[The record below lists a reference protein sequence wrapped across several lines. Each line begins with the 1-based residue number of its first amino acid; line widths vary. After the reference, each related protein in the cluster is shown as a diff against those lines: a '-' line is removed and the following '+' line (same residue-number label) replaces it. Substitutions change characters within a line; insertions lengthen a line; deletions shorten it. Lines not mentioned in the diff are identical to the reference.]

1 MTANSIRIDTMRLL
15 QLLDAILQTERKNG
29 KTNQELAEKAGC
41 SQQHIND
48 LLNHKK
54 NVRIE
59 TLKFG
64 TILRLFPEL
73 QQVIE
78 DYLEHHT
85 LAGAQT
91 SIGHAANGNNI
102 HIEGAVTTSAL
113 NLGEISAAVLNNDK
127 ICDSCK
133 VQILKII
140 QKHQK

>member
-1 MTANSIRIDTMRLL
+1 MRLF
-15 QLLDAILQTERKNG
+15 QLLDAILQAERKNG

-41 SQQHIND
+41 SHQHIND

-73 QQVIE
+73 QKVIE

-85 LAGAQT
+85 LAGAKDGKISQNNSPGAAA
-91 SIGHAANGNNI
+91 SIGGD
-102 HIEGAVTTSAL
+102 AVASSDSTLRAHLLTAIL
-113 NLGEISAAVLNNDK
+113 DDDT
-127 ICDSCK
+127 ICDKCK
-133 VQILKII
+133 VKVLKLL
-140 QKHQK
+140 KKR